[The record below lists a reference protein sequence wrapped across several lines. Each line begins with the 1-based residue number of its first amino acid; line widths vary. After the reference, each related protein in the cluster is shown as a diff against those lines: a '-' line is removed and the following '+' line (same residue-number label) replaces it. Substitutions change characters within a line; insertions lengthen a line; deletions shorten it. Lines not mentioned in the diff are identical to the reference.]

1 MVKQNYME
9 DLLFKNISEEQKAS
23 IRKEIDNDIE
33 MLIKEELCIST
44 ELSNA
49 ANDIIRML
57 EDNIKQEKT
66 KPTNIP
72 GVSFKE
78 GRVEGNYFG
87 KTIIA
92 NYWYYNFFDKVYYE
106 QQHRRIKEINRN
118 NNIDRIEIT
127 IFAIAGHIIEDTL
140 YDTIYHELEHIF
152 QQTKADKMFTKTD
165 MYAFIVKKRNNTIP
179 GTAEYIICDSLYMS
193 YNFEE
198 DAYIN
203 GAYGFLM
210 KVCQSYIDVDKALS
224 DTHLYRMVELL
235 KIYYATIFQNRDKFI
250 VILNKR
256 EYIPF
261 HLTIEKILKRIKK
274 AIDRIERKIKNL
286 KKKVKKD
293 IAERTGE
300 NITEHKRY
308 TQEEME
314 DIRKRIIENF
324 NISDDD

>member
-1 MVKQNYME
+1 ME
-9 DLLFKNISEEQKAS
+9 ENFLLENISEEQRAS
-23 IRKEIDNDIE
+23 IREEIDNDIE
-33 MLIKEELCIST
+33 MLIKEELSIST

-57 EDNIKQEKT
+57 EDSIKQEKS
-66 KPTNIP
+66 KPVNIQ

-78 GRVEGNYFG
+78 GSVEGNYFG
-87 KTIIA
+87 KTIIVK
-92 NYWYYNFFDKVYYE
+92 YWFYNFFDKVYYE
-106 QQHRRIKEINRN
+106 QQRKRIREVNRN

-127 IFAIAGHIIEDTL
+127 IFAISGHIIEDTL

-165 MYAFIVKKRNNTIP
+165 LYAFMVKRRDEVKENTP
-179 GTAEYIICDSLYMS
+179 EYVICDSIYMT

-210 KVCQSYIDVDKALS
+210 KVCKSYLDVDETLPR
-224 DTHLYRMVELL
+224 TQLYKIIELM
-235 KIYYATIFQNRDKFI
+235 KFYKE
-250 VILNKR
+250 VFVQYRNQVSNILNTR
-256 EYIPF
+256 PYIPF
-261 HLTIEKILKRIKK
+261 HLTVDKLLKRLDK
-274 AIDRIERKIKNL
+274 ATERVERKVKNL

-293 IAERTGE
+293 IAEKTGE
-300 NITEHKRY
+300 IITEHKRY
-308 TQEEME
+308 TQEEMD
-314 DIRKRIIENF
+314 DIRRKIIENF